1 MTRRSSANGAGGGFG
16 LVHVLTGRGRGKTTS
31 ALGLALRAWGTG
43 ARVAFVQFVK
53 AKHDTGEA
61 RAAAELGERF
71 RFMPM
76 GAGCVQDEPTEED
89 REAASRALEGTGKA
103 LRSGELDLV
112 VADEILVA
120 LGLGLVARGDIE
132 RLVES
137 ARGKVELVLTG
148 REAPEW
154 LVRLADYWTEMRD
167 VKHPYSKGTRARRGV
182 EF

>member
-1 MTRRSSANGAGGGFG
+1 MAQNKADEATGDFG

-53 AKHDTGEA
+53 AKRDTGEA
-61 RAAAELGERF
+61 RAVAELGERF

-76 GAGCVQDEPTEED
+76 GAGCALGEPTDED
-89 REAASRALEGTGKA
+89 REAGSRALEEIEGAVG
-103 LRSGELDLV
+103 SGGFDLV
-112 VADEILVA
+112 VADELLIA
-120 LGLGLVARGDIE
+120 LKLGLVARADIE

-148 REAPEW
+148 RDAPEW
-154 LVRLADYWTEMRD
+154 LRELADYWTEMRE
-167 VKHPYSKGTRARRGV
+167 VKHPLSKGTRARRGV
-182 EF
+182 EY